1 MVDCAARTGRGVV
14 ESAIYGG
21 QPPLG
26 AAGRPMAVRGRARR
40 DTVPRTNEF
49 RPLRCDF
56 DRMTSPRVPDRLSR
70 LVQRAAGASARRPR
84 TVIVLWLLFV
94 VGCFA
99 AGSMTGTQTLTDAE
113 WGVGESA
120 LADERQ
126 DAAGLD
132 EPAAERVLV
141 RSDDPAAARAAA
153 LALDARFDGLRE
165 VAPSD
170 DPPQA
175 AEGGRAMLVQATLRG
190 DPEDAADHVA
200 PLERAVAAVRSE
212 HPGVTLQQAGDGTIE
227 RAFDGV
233 LEEDLKRAEL
243 ISVPLTLVILVLAF
257 GAVVAAAVPLLLGL
271 TSLLAALGALGV
283 VSQAV
288 PVDGAASSLVV
299 LIGLAVAVDYSLF
312 YIRREREERRA
323 GRGRLAAVDAA
334 AATVGRAVLVSGLTV
349 MVALAGLLVTGLNVF
364 AAMAIGTM
372 LVVAIAVIGSLTVLP
387 AVLALL
393 GDRIDRWRLWRR
405 RRRGAGAWARLAA
418 LVTRRP
424 VASLV
429 TSVCLLGA
437 LAVPAIDMRT
447 ADTSDASLPDDVPAM
462 SAHRA
467 IERAFP
473 GAPADAD
480 LVVTGA
486 RLDRGEL
493 ERLGERALAVT
504 GGTGR
509 PEVRVAQDGRTALVS
524 VPMPDRGVDAERA
537 TVAELRDMVPEGV
550 VVGGAA
556 AGDADFTGRLD
567 SRTPLVIAFVLGLA
581 LVLLVAAF
589 GSPLLAL
596 ATMALNLLSVGAA
609 YGVLVAV
616 FQHSWAE
623 GVLDFSSTGTI
634 TNWIP
639 LFAFVILFGLSMDY
653 TVLVLERIREA
664 RRAGLPPHA
673 AAAEGVGATAGAVTS
688 AAVVMVGVFSVFA
701 MLRMVEMKQ
710 LGVGLAAAVLIDATI
725 VRGIALPAVVTLL
738 GERGWRVRPSRLRA
752 RAPRLEPVADGR

>member
-1 MVDCAARTGRGVV
+1 
-14 ESAIYGG
+14 
-21 QPPLG
+21 
-26 AAGRPMAVRGRARR
+26 
-40 DTVPRTNEF
+40 
-49 RPLRCDF
+49 
-56 DRMTSPRVPDRLSR
+56 MTSPRVPDRLSR
-70 LVQRAAGASARRPR
+70 LVQRAAGGSARRPR
-84 TVIVLWLLFV
+84 TIIAIWLLLA
-94 VGCFA
+94 VGLFA
-99 AGSMTGTQTLTDAE
+99 AGTMTGTNTLTDAE
-113 WGVGESA
+113 SGVGESA

-141 RSDDPAAARAAA
+141 RAADPAAARAAA
-153 LALDARFDGLRE
+153 NALDARFDRLRE
-165 VAPSD
+165 VAPSEA
-170 DPPQA
+170 PPQEA
-175 AEGGRAMLVQATLRG
+175 AGGRALLVQATLRG
-190 DPEDAADHVA
+190 DPDDAADHVE
-200 PLERAVAAVRSE
+200 PLERAVADVRAA
-212 HPGVTLQQAGDGTIE
+212 HPGVTFQQAGDGSIE
-227 RAFDGV
+227 HAFDEV
-233 LEEDLKRAEL
+233 IEEDLQRAEL
-243 ISVPLTLVILVLAF
+243 ISVPLTLLILVVAF

-288 PVDGAASSLVV
+288 PVDDSASSLVV

-323 GRGRLAAVDAA
+323 GRGPLAAVDAA

-349 MVALAGLLVTGLNVF
+349 MVALGGLLVTGLNVF
-364 AAMAIGTM
+364 AAMAIGTII
-372 LVVAIAVIGSLTVLP
+372 VVAIAVIGSLTVLP

-393 GDRIDRWRLWRR
+393 GDRIDRWRIWRR
-405 RRRGAGAWARLAA
+405 RRRGAGAWARLANV
-418 LVTRRP
+418 VTRRP

-429 TSVCLLGA
+429 TAVCLLGA
-437 LAVPAIDMRT
+437 LAVPAIDMKT
-447 ADTSDASLPDDVPAM
+447 ADTSSTSLPDDVPVMGAQ
-462 SAHRA
+462 RA
-467 IERAFP
+467 IERTFP
-473 GAPADAD
+473 GAPDDAD
-480 LVVTGA
+480 LVVTGE
-486 RLDRGEL
+486 RLDRAEL

-504 GGTGR
+504 GGSGN
-509 PEVRVAQDGRTALVS
+509 PEVRIADDGRTALVS

-537 TVAELRDMVPEGV
+537 TVAELRDTMPGNV

-581 LVLLVAAF
+581 LVLLIGAF

-616 FQHSWAE
+616 FQHTWAE
-623 GVLDFSSTGTI
+623 GVLDFSSSGTI

-664 RRAGLPPHA
+664 RRAGRSPRE

-738 GERGWRVRPSRLRA
+738 GNRGWRVRPRWA
-752 RAPRLEPVADGR
+752 RTPRLEPVADGR